1 MTSLI
6 YVEFHISST
15 VRTLPTLCW
24 RVVPVALWPH
34 TFFYTSSVLLTMLL
48 ECCLGLLAKW
58 CIILAHRSHQLL
70 RKIRNRPQVS
80 LLLLTARTLCTAEV
94 PCLDVFSPAIPQHMP
109 IFFSATEREEM
120 SVFIRASRC
129 VNTVKIH
136 ERTF

>member
-1 MTSLI
+1 MW
-6 YVEFHISST
+6 SS
-15 VRTLPTLCW
+15 VSPARSEHCPHCAGGWYPWHFGHTLWL
-24 RVVPVALWPH
+24 
-34 TFFYTSSVLLTMLL
+34 FYTSSVLLTMLL

-58 CIILAHRSHQLL
+58 CIILAHMSHQLL
-70 RKIRNRPQVS
+70 RKIRNRLQVS
-80 LLLLTARTLCTAEV
+80 LLLLTARTFCTAEV